1 MISLTNEEDQ
11 FYRKQKVC
19 NMCKKEF
26 STDSSDKKYYKVRS
40 HCHFADKF
48 RGAAHNI
55 CNIRYKTSKESPTVF
70 HNGSKYDYYFIIKEL
85 AEAFRKK
92 YSKIYNLFNTN
103 KRRT

>member
-1 MISLTNEEDQ
+1 MISLANEEDQ

-26 STDSSDKKYYKVRS
+26 STDGSDKKYYKVRS

-55 CNIRYKTSKESPTVF
+55 CNIRYKTSKESPIVF
-70 HNGSKYDYYFIIKEL
+70 HNGSKYDYHFIIEEL
-85 AEAFRKK
+85 AEEFRKK
-92 YSKIYNLFNTN
+92 YSKINNLFNTN
-103 KRRT
+103 KKRT